1 MWFPMRPHTQNAVT
15 HMLPP
20 TTPFQ
25 KKPRLYKPMSSNNAP
40 STTVQT
46 QAKWSPAVLNLL
58 SVLTGLWSFRSCQ
71 LLSQSSRA
79 CHTSLILSCLTKT
92 TLIETLRWN
101 LANHIWLFSLDQTA
115 SNKIWPW
122 HYMWYVYMIL
132 CDIYLAR
139 GNEEQLVTECLSF
152 SHTHTHFVASPA
164 DSDLPLSSQ

>member
-1 MWFPMRPHTQNAVT
+1 MQSLICYPPPPPFKKSHVFINPC
-15 HMLPP
+15 PP
-20 TTPFQ
+20 TMRHPPQ
-25 KKPRLYKPMSSNNAP
+25 YKH
-40 STTVQT
+40 
-46 QAKWSPAVLNLL
+46 KWSPAVLNLL
-58 SVLTGLWSFRSCQ
+58 SVLTGLWSFLSCQ